1 MSYGTCQSCDQ
12 FGWLDTLPGIDGKPV
27 RVCESK
33 ECRIFCACGEQ
44 LVTEQGEMC
53 EWCREN
59 TKEAA

>member
-27 RVCESK
+27 RVCEAP
-33 ECRIFCACGEQ
+33 ECRILCACKEW

-53 EWCREN
+53 DFCKAQ
-59 TKEAA
+59 KEAA